1 MKKRGMLLVVIILLS
16 WSAAWATYGYTMGAE
31 PENTALTAPFATA
44 PAYVAPVSGD
54 LQPFSG
60 QPAMSPRRSAPPS
73 TGGEDPV
80 NPDIRMPIGDVDWVC
95 ALLPLGYLAIAG
107 WRRYHRKSA
116 CE

>member
-1 MKKRGMLLVVIILLS
+1 MRKKGLLLVIVTLLS
-16 WSAAWATYGYTMGAE
+16 LSAWATFGYTMGAE
-31 PENTALTAPFATA
+31 SENTALTTPFASA

-73 TGGEDPV
+73 TGGEDPI
-80 NPDIRMPIGDVDWVC
+80 NPDIRMPIGDVDWGC
-95 ALLPLGYLAIAG
+95 ALFPLVYLAVAG

-116 CE
+116 CDQ